1 MECDP
6 RDAFMRDLDL
16 PRGVDREIVRDRDH
30 SGAPADPRLGYR
42 GVNDPGRARFGPR
55 ARFEGTV
62 PGVGCHVPYSAQKW
76 PRLVAEIWFP
86 DGPRLA
92 RRSVR

>member
-30 SGAPADPRLGYR
+30 EYTLRASETRTLTSLVRPIAQGVEEGEQVGEHRPLHVLNPHASIAMTMTRPA
-42 GVNDPGRARFGPR
+42 VHAI
-55 ARFEGTV
+55 GTD
-62 PGVGCHVPYSAQKW
+62 W
-76 PRLVAEIWFP
+76 
-86 DGPRLA
+86 
-92 RRSVR
+92 